1 MLYTM
6 KLSIGPIQY
15 FWDRRRVLD
24 FYQQAADSSAEI
36 IYLGEVIC
44 SKRREVKSED
54 WLAIGN
60 ELKQSGK
67 EVILSSLTLLEAA
80 SEMGSLKKLCRNE
93 SFMVEANDVS
103 AVQLLSAAGKNF
115 VTGPS
120 FNIYNGRSLR
130 LLASKGLKRWV
141 LPVEL
146 GLETLKDLQALRPAG
161 LETEVFALGRLP
173 LAYSARCYTA
183 RSHNLPKDDCQFK
196 CLDYPDGRLLKTQE
210 GQGFLVLNGIQTQS
224 ALTHQVLEQLPELKA
239 LGVDVLRISPQY
251 SGTLRIIDI
260 FDAARKGKE
269 LGPLGEELL
278 GLLPLG
284 ACNGYLV
291 DKPGMDYLGPVNT
304 GQVTAL
310 PALAEVAD
318 VTQQAV

>member
-67 EVILSSLTLLEAA
+67 EVILSSLTLLAAA
-80 SEMGSLKKLCRNE
+80 SEMGSLRKLCRNE
-93 SFMVEANDVS
+93 SFTVEANNVP
-103 AVQLLSAAGKNF
+103 ACVLLSSAGITSA
-115 VTGPS
+115 TGPS

-183 RSHNLPKDDCQFK
+183 RSHNLPKADCQFK
-196 CLDYPDGRLLKTQE
+196 FLDYPAGRR
-210 GQGFLVLNGIQTQS
+210 
-224 ALTHQVLEQLPELKA
+224 LEP
-239 LGVDVLRISPQY
+239 
-251 SGTLRIIDI
+251 
-260 FDAARKGKE
+260 
-269 LGPLGEELL
+269 
-278 GLLPLG
+278 
-284 ACNGYLV
+284 
-291 DKPGMDYLGPVNT
+291 
-304 GQVTAL
+304 
-310 PALAEVAD
+310 PA
-318 VTQQAV
+318 

>member
-1 MLYTM
+1 MVHTM

-15 FWDRRRVLD
+15 FWDRQRVLD
-24 FYQQAADSSAEI
+24 FYQQAADSRAEI

-44 SKRREVKSED
+44 SKRRLVKAED
-54 WLAIGN
+54 WFAIGN
-60 ELKQSGK
+60 ELRQCGK

-80 SEMGSLKKLCRNE
+80 SEMGALKKLCSNA
-93 SFMVEANDVS
+93 SFMVEANDIS
-103 AVQLLSAAGKNF
+103 AVQLLSAAGKHF

-120 FNIYNGRSLR
+120 FNIYNARSLR
-130 LLASKGLKRWV
+130 LLAGKGLKRWV

-146 GLETLKDLQALRPAG
+146 GLQTLRDLQALRPAG
-161 LETEVFALGRLP
+161 LETEIFALGRLP

-196 CLDYPDGRLLKTQE
+196 CLDYPDGRMLTTRE
-210 GQGFLVLNGIQTQS
+210 GQEFLILNGIQTQS
-224 ALTHQVLEQLPELKA
+224 ALTHQVLDQLPELNT

-251 SGTLRIIDI
+251 RGTLRIIEI
-260 FDAARKGKE
+260 FDAALKGSE
-269 LGPLGEELL
+269 MEPLREELL

-291 DKPGMDYLGPVNT
+291 EQAGMDYGA
-304 GQVTAL
+304 GL
-310 PALAEVAD
+310 PHD
-318 VTQQAV
+318 TQQAV

>member
-1 MLYTM
+1 MLNKM

-15 FWDRRRVLD
+15 FWDRQRVLN
-24 FYQQAADSSAEI
+24 FYQQAADSAAEI

-44 SKRREVKSED
+44 SKRRLVKTED
-54 WLAIGN
+54 WLSIGN

-80 SEMGSLKKLCRNE
+80 SEMSSLKKLCRNE
-93 SFMVEANDVS
+93 SFMVEANDIS
-103 AVQLLSAAGKNF
+103 AVQLLSAAGKSF

-120 FNIYNGRSLR
+120 FNIYNGRSLQ
-130 LLASKGLKRWV
+130 LLAQKGLKRWV

-146 GLETLKDLQALRPAG
+146 GLETLKDLQALRPEG

-196 CLDYPDGRLLKTQE
+196 CIDYPNGRMLETQE
-210 GQGFLVLNGIQTQS
+210 KQEFLVLNGIQTQS
-224 ALTHQVLEQLPELKA
+224 ALTHQVLDQLPELQA

-251 SGTLRIIDI
+251 SGTMQIIKI
-260 FDAARKGKE
+260 FDMALNNKGLE
-269 LGPLGEELL
+269 SLNEELL
-278 GLLPLG
+278 ELLPLG
-284 ACNGYLV
+284 ACNGYLIEQA
-291 DKPGMDYLGPVNT
+291 GMDYGSQ
-304 GQVTAL
+304 QV
-310 PALAEVAD
+310 V
-318 VTQQAV
+318 